1 MGPDY
6 PTLGRL
12 AADAAAKVLTGTP
25 AAEVA
30 FGQPSGV
37 EFTVQKATM
46 TKLGI
51 TLPPDLLTSATV
63 Q

>member
-1 MGPDY
+1 M
-6 PTLGRL
+6 
-12 AADAAAKVLTGTP
+12 LTGTP